1 MKVNKSIN
9 ERKQKMKVAC
19 YLPIKL
25 NSTRTPGKNIK
36 PLSDGTPLCKLMFR
50 TLAQVK
56 NIDEKY
62 CFCSDEKIIDYLEPG
77 VEFLQR
83 PATLDTNET
92 QCHDIMRTFMDMVNP
107 DIIVLVHA
115 TSPFLKPET
124 IEECVD
130 KVVNGGY
137 DSAFTVE
144 RVRDF
149 LWKDGAAMN
158 FDPSAA
164 PRTQDLPEIFKETN
178 GCFVI
183 KREVFDS
190 TNRKVGFHP
199 YLKELSFPETQDV
212 NYPEDFL
219 MVDLIYSNGIDRH

>member
-1 MKVNKSIN
+1 
-9 ERKQKMKVAC
+9 MKVAA
-19 YLPIKL
+19 YIPIKL

-36 PLSDGTPLCKLMFR
+36 PLSDGTPLCKLIFR
-50 TLAQVK
+50 TLSSVS

-62 CFCSDEKIIDYLEPG
+62 CFCSDERIKEYLEG
-77 VEFLQR
+77 EVKFLQR
-83 PATLDTNET
+83 STSLDTNET
-92 QCHDIMRTFMDMVNP
+92 QCHDIMHSFVNMVNP
-107 DIIVLVHA
+107 DVIVLTHA
-115 TSPFLKPET
+115 TSPFLKSET

-130 KVVNGGY
+130 KVVSGGF

-149 LWKDGAAMN
+149 LWKDGKPMN
-158 FDPSAA
+158 FDASKA

-178 GCFVI
+178 GCFAI
-183 KREVFDS
+183 KREVFEA

-199 YLKELSFPETQDV
+199 FLKELSFPETQDV

-219 MVDLIYSNGIDRH
+219 ITDLIYTNLIGK